1 MTDAKTATICGKTY
15 PLKISSAS
23 PVLDGLCIGWATV
36 VAPVPEKGAYAY
48 EAHLKIEGNAAQFGL
63 VVSLL
68 SNAPEFRGNC
78 AFIHETQ
85 LKELGA
91 DIGLGG
97 YADMPET
104 DPVMTG
110 ERIDVELVL
119 SHKGEEYGPI
129 GRARLLCKAGR
140 FEGFTALC
148 WLPRL
153 LSARFAPVTVI
164 NFCDQGSSD
173 IAFVDGTALEA
184 SGIDLHRLAPESDC
198 VSYIGTKEQAFYE
211 TN

>member
-1 MTDAKTATICGKTY
+1 MEIKTVAVCGSTF
-15 PLKISSAS
+15 PLKISSSHSA
-23 PVLDGLCIGWATV
+23 LDGLRIGWAEI

-48 EAHLKIEGNAAQFGL
+48 EAHLEIEGNAEQFGL

-68 SNAPEFRGNC
+68 SNDPECRGNC

-91 DIGLGG
+91 DISLDRH
-97 YADMPET
+97 ADMPET
-104 DPVMTG
+104 DPAMAG

-140 FEGFTALC
+140 FEGFAALC

-153 LSARFAPVTVI
+153 LSACVAPVTVI
-164 NFCDQGSSD
+164 NFCDQGGSD

-184 SGIDLHRLAPESDC
+184 SGINLFKLAPESDY